1 MKEINQVHFTLGDNA
16 GILLMQIAQE
26 ALLCELDPEKAV
38 KVITTSLMGCPN
50 NIALKIHLLLLLLW
64 GILCALYTLFEIAV
78 FLAINV
84 ALFIWKFKLIKWS
97 SIFYANHIWEN
108 TWDGNPYI
116 DYTPWDTFKRHYKMF
131 ANGHGN

>member
-1 MKEINQVHFTLGDNA
+1 MKY
-16 GILLMQIAQE
+16 
-26 ALLCELDPEKAV
+26 
-38 KVITTSLMGCPN
+38 
-50 NIALKIHLLLLLLW
+50 LKIHLLLW

>member
-1 MKEINQVHFTLGDNA
+1 MKY
-16 GILLMQIAQE
+16 
-26 ALLCELDPEKAV
+26 
-38 KVITTSLMGCPN
+38 
-50 NIALKIHLLLLLLW
+50 LKIHLLLLLW